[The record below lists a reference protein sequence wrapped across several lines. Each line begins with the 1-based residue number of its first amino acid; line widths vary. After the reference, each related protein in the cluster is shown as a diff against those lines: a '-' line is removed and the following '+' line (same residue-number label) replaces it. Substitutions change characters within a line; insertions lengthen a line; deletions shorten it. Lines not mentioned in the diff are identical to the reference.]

1 MKLVRL
7 IAFVSLCIATGF
19 AQSPETK
26 KAPAKKAAAPDPS
39 LAPITEVAGLPR
51 VLLIGDS
58 ISMGYTLD
66 VRERLQGRANVLRP
80 GENCGDS
87 GRGLRSLDKWLG
99 EGKWDVIHFNFGLHD
114 LKYLDAAG
122 KYVPPDQGKQVASP
136 EDHERNLRA
145 IVARLKQ
152 TGAKLIF
159 ATTTPVPDK
168 SSGRVQHDELR
179 YNAAAVRAMR
189 ELGVAIDDLHAF
201 VQPRQDKIQ
210 LPHNVHFTPDGYRQL
225 GEVVTASIAAQLPAR
240 K

>member
-1 MKLVRL
+1 MKLARL
-7 IAFVSLCIATGF
+7 FAFAAFCVATLF
-19 AQSPETK
+19 AQTPAAK
-26 KAPAKKAAAPDPS
+26 KAPAKKSAAPDPS
-39 LAPITEVAGLPR
+39 FAPITEVAGLPR

-66 VRERLQGRANVLRP
+66 VRARLQGRANVIRP

-87 GRGLRSLDKWLG
+87 ARGLRSLDQWLG
-99 EGKWDVIHFNFGLHD
+99 AGKWEVIHFNFGLHD

-122 KYVPPDQGKQVASP
+122 KYVTPDKGKQVASP
-136 EDHERNLRA
+136 ADHERNLRA

-159 ATTTPVPDK
+159 ATTTPVPDQ

-179 YNAAAVRAMR
+179 YNAAAMR
-189 ELGVAIDDLHAF
+189 VMQELGVTVDDLHAF
-201 VQPRQDKIQ
+201 VQPRQDQIQ

-225 GEVVTASIAAQLPAR
+225 GEVVTASIAAHLPAA